1 MTCRQA
7 LTLTLVV
14 AGAVALAPWPSVSAR
29 EQQTTASGQR
39 GAQTTSSG
47 QRGAQTTTTEQR
59 GAQTTGGQR
68 GAATTAIS
76 PRMVRGNPQGFSVIL
91 VVGDLQGAPGDGDVP
106 PAARQALNDMKDFL
120 PYKSYKL
127 LDAAWIM
134 SSFTHSTTRL
144 RGPEEREF
152 EIDIVASPVAATKES
167 PDAPNRIMVQFSLRD
182 AMPDMEDATPE
193 RAAGRANQEADLRAQ
208 LAEAETALKAERTR
222 MNAGVGTR
230 AEVERLEQRVNVLR
244 DRLNKAARLG
254 SRTLAQAKLGER
266 PMMNTSFTMDV
277 GETVVVGTSRL
288 RSNSKALIALLTA
301 VPQRGSRSNRD

>member
-29 EQQTTASGQR
+29 EQQTTP
-39 GAQTTSSG
+39 SG

-59 GAQTTGGQR
+59 GAQTTGGR
-68 GAATTAIS
+68 GAATTATS

-152 EIDIVASPVAATKES
+152 EIDIVASPVAATKDS

-182 AMPDMEDATPE
+182 AMPDLEDATPE
-193 RAAGRANQEADLRAQ
+193 RAGARANQEADLRAQ

>member
-1 MTCRQA
+1 MTCRQ
-7 LTLTLVV
+7 TLTLVV

-29 EQQTTASGQR
+29 EQQTTTRGQR
-39 GAQTTSSG
+39 GAQTTSSS

-76 PRMVRGNPQGFSVIL
+76 PRMIRGNPQGFSVIL

-152 EIDIVASPVAATKES
+152 EIDIVASPVAATKDS

-182 AMPDMEDATPE
+182 AMPDMEDSTPE

-244 DRLNKAARLG
+244 DRLNKASRLG